1 MAQFPLTDLLTGIRR
16 LFVGLQGK
24 KTDGTYIDVS
34 VTDAGEV
41 KSVLSPSNNL
51 IGKTVVTDGS
61 NTISLTSN
69 GSVKT
74 LPVNGSGTEL
84 FSATNPAK
92 VFVTGATTFKGAK
105 QSVTTAGTKI
115 QLPSYSCTKVTI
127 VALKDNT
134 GSIFIGGS
142 DVTQSVFGAELEA
155 KDAVTIEVS
164 NTNLIYLTSSVSGE
178 GISYFAV

>member
-16 LFVGLQGK
+16 LFVGIQGK
-24 KTDGTYIDVS
+24 KTDGTYTEVS
-34 VTDAGEV
+34 VTDNGEV
-41 KSVLSPSNNL
+41 KTVLGAGNQVIGRTVLSDGTN
-51 IGKTVVTDGS
+51 TVA
-61 NTISLTSN
+61 LTPN

-84 FSATNPAK
+84 FSTGNPAK

-105 QSVTTAGTKI
+105 QSVTTAGTKM
-115 QLPSYSCTKVTI
+115 QLPSYTCTKVTI
-127 VALKDNT
+127 VALKDNA

-142 DVTQSVFGAELEA
+142 DVSQTVFGAELEA

>member
-16 LFVGLQGK
+16 LFVGVQGK
-24 KTDGTYIDVS
+24 ATDGSYKDIN
-34 VTDAGEV
+34 VTDNGEV
-41 KSVLSPSNNL
+41 KTVLSASNQV
-51 IGKTVVTDGS
+51 IGRTVLSDGTNS
-61 NTISLTSN
+61 VSLTSN

-74 LPVNGSGTEL
+74 LPVNGSGTEI
-84 FSATNPAK
+84 FSTTNPAK

-105 QSVTTAGTKI
+105 QSVSTAGTKV
-115 QLPSYSCTKVTI
+115 QLPSYACTKVTI